1 MKFFKKLLHH
11 TGVLIGLCVMAAMV
25 IVLHAAVLKP
35 AADRQSESFAVTED
49 TPLSPVQATDSD
61 NAQTLA
67 RVFEDAVPTLNAQSM
82 TGLLRNTTFEGQQA
96 RILTMQYEQC
106 TVLCV
111 RPVTAAPILLQSS
124 LDLQFDTDLSVLSLP
139 ATYATDGATH
149 CLYFSGE
156 TTAYAFIASGMPKD
170 DFLTLAG
177 ELTFVR

>member
-1 MKFFKKLLHH
+1 MKLFKKLVHH
-11 TGVLIGLCVMAAMV
+11 TGVLISLCVMAAMV
-25 IVLHAAVLKP
+25 IVLHVAVLKP

-49 TPLSPVQATDSD
+49 TPLSAAQATDSD

-67 RVFEDAVPTLNAQSM
+67 RAFEDAVPALSSQSM
-82 TGLLRNTTFEGQQA
+82 TGQLRNATFEGQQA

-111 RPVTAAPILLQSS
+111 RPATAASLLLQGN
-124 LDLQFDTDLSVLSLP
+124 LDIQLDTDLSVLSLP
-139 ATYATDGATH
+139 ATYATDGTTH

-156 TTAYAFIASGMPKD
+156 TTAYAFIASDMTKD